1 MELSRIKYKRTN
13 CLDNTFFKMKR
24 IIDKLTGIK
33 HDKLLHF
40 FYGNIISFIGVGIF
54 GLWGLTLTALV
65 GAWKELVY
73 DKQHGTPDIWDFV
86 WTITPALMFII
97 LYNIK

>member
-1 MELSRIKYKRTN
+1 MELSGVEYKRTN
-13 CLDNTFFKMKR
+13 RMDNTLFKMKK
-24 IIDKLTGIK
+24 IIDKLTAIK

-40 FYGNIISFIGVGIF
+40 FYGTVISFIGVGIF

-86 WTITPALMFII
+86 WTILPAIMFIV
-97 LYNIK
+97 LYNL

>member
-1 MELSRIKYKRTN
+1 MREKTLKIFGNMERLIN
-13 CLDNTFFKMKR
+13 
-24 IIDKLTGIK
+24 KLGEIK

-40 FYGNIISFIGVGIF
+40 FYGTILSFVGVGIF
-54 GLWGLTLTALV
+54 GLWGLILTVIV

-73 DKQHGTPDIWDFV
+73 DKKHGTPDVWDFM
-86 WTITPALMFII
+86 WTILPAIMFII

>member
-1 MELSRIKYKRTN
+1 
-13 CLDNTFFKMKR
+13 MKK
-24 IIDKLTGIK
+24 IIDKLTKIK

-40 FYGNIISFIGVGIF
+40 FYGTVTSFIGVGIF
-54 GLWGLTLTALV
+54 GLWGLMLTV
-65 GAWKELVY
+65 IIGAWKELIY

-86 WTITPALMFII
+86 WTILPAIMFII

>member
-1 MELSRIKYKRTN
+1 M
-13 CLDNTFFKMKR
+13 DNTLFKMKK

-33 HDKLLHF
+33 HDKQLHF
-40 FYGNIISFIGVGIF
+40 FYGTVISFIGVGIF
-54 GLWGLTLTALV
+54 GLWGLTLTALI

-86 WTITPALMFII
+86 WTISPAIMFII
-97 LYNIK
+97 LYNL